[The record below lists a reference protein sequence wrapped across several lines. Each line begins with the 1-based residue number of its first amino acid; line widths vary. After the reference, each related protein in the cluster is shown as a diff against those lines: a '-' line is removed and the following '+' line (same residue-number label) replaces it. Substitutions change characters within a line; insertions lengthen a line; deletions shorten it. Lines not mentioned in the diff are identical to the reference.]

1 MNQIEKLKH
10 FKENEVETDY
20 IKVYDRSLNKKT
32 YKQLQDIKLND
43 ETLAEILESCREE
56 TNKVKKENI
65 RLNKELAELKE
76 KIETIESGLYRR
88 WKNY

>member
-1 MNQIEKLKH
+1 MTQIEKLKH

-32 YKQLQDIKLND
+32 YKRLQDIKLND
-43 ETLAEILESCREE
+43 ETLAEIIESCREE
-56 TNKVKKENI
+56 TNKVKQENI

-76 KIETIESGLYRR
+76 KIETIETGLYRR
-88 WKNY
+88 

>member
-43 ETLAEILESCREE
+43 KTLAEILESCREE

-76 KIETIESGLYRR
+76 KIETIESGLHRR

>member
-1 MNQIEKLKH
+1 VKKMNQIEKLKH

-76 KIETIESGLYRR
+76 KIETIERGLHRR
-88 WKNY
+88 

>member
-20 IKVYDRSLNKKT
+20 IKVCDRSLNKKT